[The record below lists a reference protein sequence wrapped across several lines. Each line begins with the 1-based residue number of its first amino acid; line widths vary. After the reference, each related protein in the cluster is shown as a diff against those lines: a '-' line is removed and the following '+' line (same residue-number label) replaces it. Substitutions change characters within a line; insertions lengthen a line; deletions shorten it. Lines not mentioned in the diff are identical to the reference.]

1 MSSMAWMNGSRV
13 KPAAPKDSFL
23 GQAGDRSCYIKRIV
37 FFQGFHHAAID
48 LAGGSRDENFEGH
61 ANERK
66 LMRV

>member
-1 MSSMAWMNGSRV
+1 MEVVFNQRHLKTLS
-13 KPAAPKDSFL
+13 L
-23 GQAGDRSCYIKRIV
+23 GQAGDSSCDIKRIV
-37 FFQGFHHAAID
+37 FFQGFHHAATD